1 VSPTD
6 PATPPPHYAVI
17 TFTAGQS
24 VITTQGPLSP
34 KTFHHQFLD
43 RYELGGERH
52 HPGPASILHGAL
64 LATDGTTVVSVP
76 IVTWPAPDGTTR
88 FLCQATDDGTPPA
101 LSVLASSE
109 SALLADL
116 AARLRPSA

>member
-1 VSPTD
+1 VSPTE
-6 PATPPPHYAVI
+6 PANPPPHYAVI
-17 TFTAGQS
+17 IFAAGRPAITA
-24 VITTQGPLSP
+24 QGPLSP
-34 KTFHHQFLD
+34 ETFHHQFLD
-43 RYELGGERH
+43 HYALGGERY
-52 HPGPASILHGAL
+52 HPGPAWTLHGAL

-109 SALLADL
+109 STLLADL
-116 AARLRPSA
+116 AARLRPFA